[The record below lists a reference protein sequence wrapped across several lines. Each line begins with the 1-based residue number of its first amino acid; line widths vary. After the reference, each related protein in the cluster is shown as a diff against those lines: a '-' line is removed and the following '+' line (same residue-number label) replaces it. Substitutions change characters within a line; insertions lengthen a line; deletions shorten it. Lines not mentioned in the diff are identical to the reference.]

1 MMVHGTIRHTVNAL
15 NEGTRQTVFLA
26 LYLLIPAAPQ
36 DLLSSRTL
44 FQTWDAE
51 TATPLYLRQ
60 SPLKSA
66 VGGNMDLINFRLS
79 CI

>member
-15 NEGTRQTVFLA
+15 NEGTRQNVFLA

-36 DLLSSRTL
+36 DLLSSRAL

-51 TATPLYLRQ
+51 AATPLSLTE
-60 SPLKSA
+60 PIEI
-66 VGGNMDLINFRLS
+66 GGGRKYGFDQF
-79 CI
+79 